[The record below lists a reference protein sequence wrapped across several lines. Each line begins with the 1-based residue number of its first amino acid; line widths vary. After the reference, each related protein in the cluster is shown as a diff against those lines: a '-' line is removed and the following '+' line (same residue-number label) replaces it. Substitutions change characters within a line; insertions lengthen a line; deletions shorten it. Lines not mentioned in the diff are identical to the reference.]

1 MHLPQYPNRYPPR
14 RAASNLLLFLTAFL
28 ISVLLGIPAPAKV
41 PKNPQ
46 NAGSE
51 TTRVEI
57 AAADSMQRK
66 IDYLKRNATITPP
79 DPRPTIFLQT
89 EINSYFA
96 QHRVKLPEGIMSV
109 NFNLAP
115 ETVTAKTR
123 VDFDQLTANRGSYNP
138 LLAIF
143 SGVHDVQVIAIAS
156 GKDGSANVYV
166 RSVTLDG
173 VSVPRMALDMFVH
186 RFVNPKYPSISL
198 DGEYKLPVRIDTVTI
213 GDRRGTVT
221 QK

>member
-1 MHLPQYPNRYPPR
+1 LIYLT
-14 RAASNLLLFLTAFL
+14 AILVSLLLGVT
-28 ISVLLGIPAPAKV
+28 APAKT
-41 PKNPQ
+41 PKNSQ
-46 NAGSE
+46 VTGSE

-79 DPRPTIFLQT
+79 DPRPTVFMQT

-96 QHRVKLPEGIMSV
+96 QHRVKLPEGIIAL

-115 ETVTAKTR
+115 ETVTAKSR
-123 VDFDQLTANRGSYNP
+123 VDFDQLTANRRSYNP
-138 LLAIF
+138 LLAVF
-143 SGVHDVQVIAIAS
+143 SGVHDVQVVAVAS
-156 GKDGSANVYV
+156 GKDRIANVFV
-166 RSVTLDG
+166 RSATLDG
-173 VSVPRMALDMFVH
+173 VSVPRIALEMFI
-186 RFVNPKYPSISL
+186 RKFVNPKYPNISL

>member
-1 MHLPQYPNRYPPR
+1 VAPCPNRYPLR
-14 RAASNLLLFLTAFL
+14 KAASSPL
-28 ISVLLGIPAPAKV
+28 ICIMAILGSALLGVPAPAKI

-51 TTRVEI
+51 ATRVEI

-66 IDYLKRNATITPP
+66 IDYLQRNATITPP
-79 DPRPTIFLQT
+79 DPRPTVFLQT

-109 NFNLAP
+109 IFNLAP

-123 VDFDQLTANRGSYNP
+123 VDFDQLTANRRSYNP
-138 LLAIF
+138 LLAVF
-143 SGVHDVQVIAIAS
+143 SGVHDVQVVAVAS
-156 GKDGSANVYV
+156 GKDRIANVFV

-173 VSVPRMALDMFVH
+173 VSVPRMALDMFVR
-186 RFVNPKYPSISL
+186 RFVNPKYPNISL
-198 DGEYKLPVRIDTVTI
+198 DGEYKLPVRIDTVSI

-221 QK
+221 QR

>member
-1 MHLPQYPNRYPPR
+1 M
-14 RAASNLLLFLTAFL
+14 
-28 ISVLLGIPAPAKV
+28 LLGVSAPAKI
-41 PKNPQ
+41 PKSAQ
-46 NAGSE
+46 VAGSE
-51 TTRVEI
+51 TTRVET

-66 IDYLKRNATITPP
+66 IDFLKRNATITPA
-79 DPRPTIFLQT
+79 DPRPTVFLQT

-123 VDFDQLTANRGSYNP
+123 VDFDQLTANQRSYNP

-143 SGVHDVQVIAIAS
+143 SGVHDVQVVAIAS
-156 GKDGSANVYV
+156 GTGGIAKVYV

-221 QK
+221 QR